1 MLNRCSVL
9 RQAQDDNK
17 GIDMNDKSNTK
28 LQTRFDGLSQS
39 EMGMGGMRDK
49 LDKITPTSTSMSVTE
64 AQNWYSSVG
73 DIQNIVDIPAEDATR
88 EWIEITTN
96 REDLKIS
103 RLIQNRFL
111 ELGFKEKVKDLIR
124 YSRMYSMGGFLYY
137 GIDSAIPQTAVVLE
151 TPMPRAINR
160 IDYINV
166 FSPDKVNVNTDLTD
180 PLGINYHRPDLRI
193 NSIKVHPSRY
203 HWLIQS
209 YLPEKN
215 IGVSVIQTV
224 LDAVKASSIGLWSIS
239 SILSELSIKVFKS
252 PSVNSEDPVKLFE
265 LITLIRQAISTQGV
279 FAAGEGETLERLNV
293 NVPALKE
300 ILDFILDKISGLSKI
315 PKSRLSGQSQ
325 GTLTGGQYDLVS
337 YYDSIA
343 KFQENQLRPIIER
356 AITLI
361 ISETSGKVY
370 SALGGKIESLD
381 WEFKFKNL
389 WKLSETESSE
399 VALRKAQGDK
409 IYIETG
415 VLAPSEVRK
424 KRFDDLEE
432 FGNVKSED
440 LDFGSTDPQ
449 IDPNADNG
457 NDASMKSK
465 DAINRVSTATP

>member
-1 MLNRCSVL
+1 M
-9 RQAQDDNK
+9 
-17 GIDMNDKSNTK
+17 DKDK
-28 LQTRFDGLSQS
+28 LATRFDGLSQS
-39 EMGMGGMRDK
+39 EMGMGGIRDK

-96 REDLKIS
+96 RDDLKIS

-111 ELGFKEKVKDLIR
+111 ELGFKEKLKELIR

-137 GIDSAIPQTAVVLE
+137 GIDSEIPETAVVIE
-151 TPMPRAINR
+151 KPMPLEFKK
-160 IDYINV
+160 IDFINV

-180 PLGINYHRPDLRI
+180 PLGISYHRPDVRI

-215 IGVSVIQTV
+215 TGVSVIQTV

-239 SILSELSIKVFKS
+239 SVLSELSIKVFKS

-265 LITLIRQAISTQGV
+265 LIAVIRQAISTQGV
-279 FAAGEGETLERLNV
+279 FAAAENESLERLNI
-293 NVPALKE
+293 NIPALKE

-356 AITLI
+356 AINLI
-361 ISETSGKVY
+361 ISERSGKVY
-370 SALGGKIESLD
+370 SALGGKIQSLD
-381 WEFKFKNL
+381 WDFKFKNL
-389 WKLSETESSE
+389 WKLSEMESAD
-399 VALRKAQGDK
+399 VGLKTAQADK
-409 IYIETG
+409 IYVETG

-440 LDFGSTDPQ
+440 LDFGSSNTDNT
-449 IDPNADNG
+449 DNA
-457 NDASMKSK
+457 
-465 DAINRVSTATP
+465 